1 MLRSA
6 PGSCI
11 PSRRLSGNR
20 SLAYRIQ
27 FTRDGLKDAKALPRN
42 VKNSLARELKAILAR
57 NPTSSSEALREPLAG
72 WRTFHW
78 GKYRVVFK
86 LYDDLQI
93 IAVAGIGKHSSHAL
107 QDIYK
112 RLEEL
117 AQTGRLAEKIVAAL
131 RGFSESEK

>member
-1 MLRSA
+1 
-6 PGSCI
+6 
-11 PSRRLSGNR
+11 
-20 SLAYRIQ
+20 LAYRIQ

-57 NPTSSSEALREPLAG
+57 NPTSSSEALREPLAA
-72 WRTFHW
+72 WRSFHS

-86 LYDDLQI
+86 LFDDLRI

-117 AQTGRLAEKIVAAL
+117 AKTGRLAEKIVAAL